1 MAGFLLA
8 PCGNVH
14 LVEMCRQGKTGCR
27 YEGEKKY
34 GLICMEGE
42 MDYQSM
48 FTFMLGGWTWNYL
61 RLSWLP
67 GAYGGAQRGM
77 DISGSAFLEW

>member
-8 PCGNVH
+8 PLRKCAPCGNV
-14 LVEMCRQGKTGCR
+14 QTGKTGCR

-48 FTFMLGGWTWNYL
+48 FTFMLEMAGTIAFAA
-61 RLSWLP
+61 S
-67 GAYGGAQRGM
+67 GAMVGAQRGM
-77 DISGSAFLEW
+77 DIFGV